1 MIILRI
7 WMVTIILDSSVNF
20 RKLSSKVTKLD
31 GTNLVTSVTSISTT
45 HIWLQEYLLQVHRR
59 ISFVHNFG
67 NRYSMI
73 TLLRVFLLVL
83 VFSDYTQPRAQSTK
97 TTHNPMGP
105 AWRMRGTRSQRDDVM
120 LLVLSKDYTLQMLV
134 VQYSKFLRFP
144 CSQPLY
150 FTVGDL
156 NLLQY

>member
-1 MIILRI
+1 MNFAKGNLINAGKYFFTVFVDRLRYALIILRI
-7 WMVTIILDSSVNF
+7 WMVSIILDSSVNF

-97 TTHNPMGP
+97 NYP
-105 AWRMRGTRSQRDDVM
+105 
-120 LLVLSKDYTLQMLV
+120 
-134 VQYSKFLRFP
+134 
-144 CSQPLY
+144 
-150 FTVGDL
+150 
-156 NLLQY
+156 

>member
-83 VFSDYTQPRAQSTK
+83 VFSDYTQPRAQVYQKLPITLRAP
-97 TTHNPMGP
+97 HGACEVRVAN
-105 AWRMRGTRSQRDDVM
+105 VM
-120 LLVLSKDYTLQMLV
+120 TSCCWF
-134 VQYSKFLRFP
+134 FLRITRYK
-144 CSQPLY
+144 CL
-150 FTVGDL
+150 
-156 NLLQY
+156 